1 MVGANSALFFLVTTL
16 LELVIWVYWLRLLL
30 QAVRADF
37 YNPIS
42 QFVFKA
48 TRMPTDPLSKLLPP
62 VRNINLGAAL
72 SLFVLGMV
80 FIYAVTA
87 LLGIRVGLLGLMGY
101 GSLKLLLMLLGLYTF
116 TLFIQA
122 VMSWIGPGVHNP
134 AANVL
139 WSLNAGPLA
148 AGGDPRAAGAEPVAA
163 AARGLS
169 LDGRRGSGLGR
180 SGQPAEAGLR
190 AAAGPRKRAQPAA
203 I

>member
-1 MVGANSALFFLVTTL
+1 MAGANSALYFLVTTL
-16 LELVIWVYWLRLLL
+16 LELVIWVFWLRLLL

-42 QFVFKA
+42 QFVFRA
-48 TRMPTDPLSKLLPP
+48 PRMPTDPLSKVLPP

-72 SLFVLGMV
+72 SLFLLGML

-87 LLGIRVGLLGLMGY
+87 LLGVRVGVLGMMGY

-139 WSLNAGPLA
+139 WSLNEPLLRPVRNVLPPVGGLDLSPLA
-148 AGGDPRAAGAEPVAA
+148 VILALQV
-163 AARGLS
+163 LS
-169 LDGRRGSGLGR
+169 RLVPLPGVFR
-180 SGQPAEAGLR
+180 
-190 AAAGPRKRAQPAA
+190 
-203 I
+203 